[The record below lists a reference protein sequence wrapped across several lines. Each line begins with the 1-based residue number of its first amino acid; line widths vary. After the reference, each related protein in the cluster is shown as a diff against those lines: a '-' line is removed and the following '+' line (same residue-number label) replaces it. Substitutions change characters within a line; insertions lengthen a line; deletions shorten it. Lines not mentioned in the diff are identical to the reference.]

1 MLRKSILVLMMVV
14 GVSAIVSLFINQLRY
29 FRQDI
34 KSCFGDAG
42 GVRVGA
48 AVRIAGVDVG
58 IVRSVRANPRNKNC
72 PAEVEMALATTYE
85 ITIPKD
91 SITETNTAGVLGEAY
106 VNIDTTQASG
116 APIENYGYLKS
127 KSSKTTLTLEDQL
140 KAADVLLRLVR
151 TFKEAEKEVPKDD
164 GAPTHPF
171 HP

>member
-1 MLRKSILVLMMVV
+1 MLRKSILVLMIVV
-14 GVSAIVSLFINQLRY
+14 GVAAIVSLFINPLHY
-29 FRQDI
+29 SRQDI
-34 KSCFGDAG
+34 KSCFADAG
-42 GVRVGA
+42 GLRAGA

-58 IVRSVRANPRNKNC
+58 TVRSVRVHPRNKNC

-91 SITETNTAGVLGEAY
+91 SIAETNTAGVLGEAY

-116 APIENYGYLKS
+116 VPIENYGYLKS

-151 TFKEAEKEVPKDD
+151 TFKEAEKEVPKDN
-164 GAPTHPF
+164 GAPTHAS
-171 HP
+171 HH